1 MITAELRRHISL
13 KNISHQ
19 NRIGY
24 LFMLPPLLFMLV
36 ILGFPILYTF
46 IISFQDVNLRTLISG
61 ERPFVGIENYKIAL
75 TSGAFHGALSRSLLF
90 TVGSIS
96 LQFSIGLVF
105 ALLFR
110 KQFWGANVLRGLVL
124 SGWLIPAVVVGTLFV
139 WLFNLDFGLIN
150 FALIMLGLIDN
161 PVGWLV
167 DPKIALFSVTLANI
181 WYGIPFN
188 VIVLSAGLAGLP
200 EDVYEAATVDGANGF
215 QRFRHITLPLM
226 RQSILAVLMLGLI
239 YTLRSFGLIW
249 TITRGG
255 PSGATEVIP
264 TLAYRVGFEF
274 FRFSEAAV
282 IAVFM
287 VLLLLTVAIFYV
299 RATKEEMA

>member
-1 MITAELRRHISL
+1 MNATGSWLRMTM
-13 KNISHQ
+13 KNIGGQ
-19 NRIGY
+19 DRIGY
-24 LFMLPPLLFMLV
+24 LFMAPPLLFMLA
-36 ILGFPILYTF
+36 ILGFPILYTV
-46 IISFQDVNLRTLISG
+46 IMSFQEVSLRTLISG
-61 ERPFVGIENYKIAL
+61 ERPFAGIENYRAVL
-75 TSGAFHGALSRSLLF
+75 TSDAFHRALSHSLLF

-96 LQFSIGLVF
+96 MQFSIGLAF

-110 KQFWGANVLRGLVL
+110 RQFWGANTLRGLVL

-139 WLFNLDFGLIN
+139 WLFNLDFGLVN
-150 FALIMLGLIDN
+150 FALMALGLIDR

-167 DPKIALFSVTLANI
+167 DPGIALLSVTLANI

-215 QRFRHITLPLM
+215 QKFRHITLPLM

-249 TITRGG
+249 TMTRGG

-264 TLAYRVGFEF
+264 TLAYRVGFDF

-287 VLLLLTVAIFYV
+287 VLLLLVVAIFYV
-299 RATKEEMA
+299 RATGEEVA